1 MMNSVNE
8 TVLIT
13 GASSGI
19 GLELAKCFAA
29 DGCRLVLVA
38 RNQPALEE
46 LAISLKARFKTES
59 VVLPADL
66 SLPEAPKQ
74 VFESL
79 ENQKISTD
87 VLINNAGF
95 GLHGR
100 FSEMP
105 LQRQLEIIKVNI
117 TALTELTGL
126 FLPEMIQ
133 KRGGGILNVGSVAGF
148 VPGPNMAIYYATKA
162 FVQSFSEAL
171 AEELTGTG
179 VSVTVLCPGPTES
192 NFGAVARGDKA
203 RVAQS
208 AKMSAET
215 VARYGHYAFRNKKA
229 VAIPGFRNRS
239 LVFLTR
245 SLPRQTVRRAVKSYN
260 KLKD

>member
-1 MMNSVNE
+1 MKSE

-29 DGCRLVLVA
+29 DGCRLVLAA
-38 RNQPALEE
+38 RNRPALEE
-46 LAISLKARFKTES
+46 LATCLKDKFKSET
-59 VVLPADL
+59 VVLAADL
-66 SLPEAPKQ
+66 SLPDAPKQ
-74 VFESL
+74 VFDSL
-79 ENQKISTD
+79 ANQNIPVD
-87 VLINNAGF
+87 ILINNAGF

-100 FSEMP
+100 FAEMP
-105 LQRQLEIIKVNI
+105 LQRQLEIIKVNV

-126 FLPEMIQ
+126 FLPGMIQ
-133 KRGGGILNVGSVAGF
+133 KKGGGILNVGSVAGF
-148 VPGPNMAIYYATKA
+148 VAGPNMAIYYATKA

-171 AEELTGTG
+171 AEELAGTG

-192 NFGAVARGDKA
+192 NFGAVARGEKV

-208 AKMSAET
+208 PKMSSQT
-215 VARYGHYAFRNKKA
+215 VARYGHFAFRNKKT
-229 VAIPGFRNRS
+229 VAIPGFQNRA

-245 SLPRQTVRRAVKSYN
+245 LMPRQTIRRTVKSYN
-260 KLKD
+260 RLKD

>member
-1 MMNSVNE
+1 MKNE

-29 DGCRLVLVA
+29 DGSRLVLVA
-38 RNQPALEE
+38 RNQAALEE
-46 LAISLKARFKTES
+46 LARTLTEKFKIQA

-66 SLPEAPKQ
+66 SLPEAPRQ
-74 VFESL
+74 VFDTLAARKVSV
-79 ENQKISTD
+79 D

-95 GLHGR
+95 GLHGP
-100 FSEMP
+100 FAELP
-105 LQRQLEIIKVNI
+105 LQPQMEIIKVNVM
-117 TALTELTGL
+117 ALTELTGL

-133 KRGGGILNVGSVAGF
+133 KKGGGILNVGSVAGF
-148 VPGPNMAIYYATKA
+148 VPGPNLAIYYATKA

-171 AEELTGTG
+171 AEELHGTG
-179 VSVTVLCPGPTES
+179 VCVTVLCPGPTES
-192 NFGAVARGDKA
+192 NFSAVARGDKV

-208 AKMSAET
+208 SKMSAET
-215 VARYGHYAFRNKKA
+215 VARFGHFAFRNKKT

-239 LVFLTR
+239 LVLATR
-245 SLPRQTVRRAVKSYN
+245 FVPRHTIRRTVKSYN
-260 KLKD
+260 TLKD

>member
-1 MMNSVNE
+1 MKDE

-29 DGCRLVLVA
+29 DGSRLVLVA
-38 RNQPALEE
+38 RNRPALED
-46 LAISLKARFKTES
+46 LAATLKEKFKIET

-66 SLPEAPKQ
+66 SLPDAPKQ
-74 VFESL
+74 VFDRLAS
-79 ENQKISTD
+79 QKISLD

-95 GLHGR
+95 GLHDR
-100 FSEMP
+100 FADTP
-105 LQRQLEIIKVNI
+105 LARHLEIIKVNVM
-117 TALTELTGL
+117 ALTELTGL
-126 FLPEMIQ
+126 FLPEMLR
-133 KRGGGILNVGSVAGF
+133 KKGGGILNVGSVAGF

-171 AEELTGTG
+171 AEELAGTG

-192 NFGAVARGDKA
+192 NFGAVARGDRT

-215 VARYGHYAFRNKKA
+215 VARFGHFAFRNKKI

-239 LVFLTR
+239 LVFMTR
-245 SLPRQTVRRAVKSYN
+245 FVPRSTIRRSVNSYN

>member
-1 MMNSVNE
+1 MKGE
-8 TVLIT
+8 TVLVT

-38 RNQPALEE
+38 RNRPALEG
-46 LAISLKARFKTES
+46 LAASLKEKFKIET

-66 SLPEAPKQ
+66 SLPDAPKQ
-74 VFESL
+74 VFDSL
-79 ENQKISTD
+79 ASQKIPLD

-95 GLHGR
+95 GLHDR
-100 FSEMP
+100 FADTP
-105 LQRQLEIIKVNI
+105 LARHLEIIKVNVM
-117 TALTELTGL
+117 ALTELTGL
-126 FLPEMIQ
+126 FLPEMLR
-133 KRGGGILNVGSVAGF
+133 KKGGGILNVGSVAGF

-171 AEELTGTG
+171 AEELAGTG

-192 NFGAVARGDKA
+192 NFGSVARGDRV

-215 VARYGHYAFRNKKA
+215 VARFGHFAFRNKQT

-239 LVFLTR
+239 LVFMTR
-245 SLPRQTVRRAVKSYN
+245 IMPRSTIRRTVKSYN
-260 KLKD
+260 RLKD